1 MILAAYGSI
10 MAISVVWLKRDLRL
24 SDHAPLAAAQQTG
37 LPVLLLFCFEPM
49 LLDDPHYSPR
59 HWRFIKQS
67 LHDIQLR
74 LPRASCYWVEADAH
88 QTLESLHR
96 EFEIAHLFSHQEI
109 GLNNTFERD
118 TAVQHWCNQQG
129 VVWHEESF
137 GAVIRGLNHRHNWDN
152 NWQKIMRAPQAT
164 VDISAV
170 NWFTEH
176 ALQSLNFDG
185 INATDD
191 YAQFQYGGES
201 AAKATQSSFF
211 DGRGQSYAYSLSS
224 PVLSQS
230 HCSRLSAY
238 LAWGNISLRQAYQT
252 LLTHWKKPSWRRS
265 LVALSSRLHWHC
277 HFIQK
282 FESESSME
290 FQAVNRGYDALPRA
304 EGEIAQQRLKAWQQG
319 QTGIPMVDACMRS
332 LQYSGY
338 LNFRMRA
345 MLVSFLCHHLSVDW
359 RQGIHHLAQLFLDF
373 EPGIHY
379 SQFQMQAGV
388 TGINTIRIY
397 NPVKQG
403 QEKDPDGAFIK
414 QWVPELAAVPQCMVH
429 TPWLLT
435 DMEQL
440 MYDFKLGV
448 DYPEPIVDLKQSYNE
463 AKDLLWQWRNRPQVI
478 SEGRRILK
486 RHVRPS

>member
-1 MILAAYGSI
+1 

-37 LPVLLLFCFEPM
+37 MPVLLLFCFEPM

-67 LHDIQLR
+67 LHDIQQR
-74 LPRASCYWVEADAH
+74 LPHASCYWVEADVC
-88 QTLESLHR
+88 QTLDSLHR
-96 EFEIAHLFSHQEI
+96 KFEIAHLFSHQEI

-118 TAVQHWCNQQG
+118 TAVQHWCNQQHII
-129 VVWHEESF
+129 WHEESF
-137 GAVIRGLNHRHNWDN
+137 GAVIRGLNHRHNWDK
-152 NWQKIMRAPQAT
+152 NWQKIMKAPQAT

-176 ALQSLNFDG
+176 ALQSLSFDE

-191 YAQFQYGGES
+191 YSQFQYGGES

-224 PVLSQS
+224 PVLSQN

-238 LAWGNISLRQAYQT
+238 LAWGNISLRQAYQA
-252 LLTHWKKPSWRRS
+252 LLIHWKKPSWRRS

-282 FESESSME
+282 FESESSMQ
-290 FQAVNRGYDALPRA
+290 FQAVNRGYDALPRV
-304 EGEIAQQRLKAWQQG
+304 EGETAKLRLQAWQQG

-359 RQGIHHLAQLFLDF
+359 RQGVHHLAQLFLDF

-414 QWVPELAAVPQCMVH
+414 QWVPELTAVPQCMVH

-463 AKDLLWQWRNRPQVI
+463 AKDLLWQWRNRPQVK